1 MKFSNIF
8 SFALLPIFI
17 GSAAQADS
25 FYFTRGP
32 EGADSYTRNWSD
44 AQNWDTDG
52 TNIYSGGGWNE
63 SGNSTL
69 LPGPEDDVYFKINS
83 RYNGNN
89 GDTYS
94 LNLDV
99 DAQVKS
105 FTQNDASG
113 IVTEI
118 NSDSGKTLA
127 FSNPNGGIDRKSV
140 V

>member
-1 MKFSNIF
+1 MRNAQYISII
-8 SFALLPIFI
+8 LLPILI
-17 GSAAQADS
+17 GSAVQADT

-52 TNIYSGGGWNE
+52 TNIYSGDGWNE

-69 LPGPEDDVYFKINS
+69 LPGAEDDVIFKINS

-99 DAQVKS
+99 DAKLNRS
-105 FTQNDASG
+105 PRTTQAAWSR
-113 IVTEI
+113 
-118 NSDSGKTLA
+118 S
-127 FSNPNGGIDRKSV
+127 
-140 V
+140 